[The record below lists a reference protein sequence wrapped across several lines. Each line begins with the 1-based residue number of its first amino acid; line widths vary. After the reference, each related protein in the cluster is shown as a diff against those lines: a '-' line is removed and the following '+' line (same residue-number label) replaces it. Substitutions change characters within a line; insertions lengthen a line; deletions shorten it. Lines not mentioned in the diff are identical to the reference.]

1 MRANGTMELYALY
14 TPMLERV
21 VKKGNKKNTASVS
34 SMQQNNNEGGL
45 EENLVGNENKNDQMQ
60 TNVNNEQMSND
71 KVPINVMFNSNA
83 KEREK
88 ASNINKPESL
98 KTKQD
103 QKKGNDQF

>member
-1 MRANGTMELYALY
+1 
-14 TPMLERV
+14 
-21 VKKGNKKNTASVS
+21 
-34 SMQQNNNEGGL
+34 
-45 EENLVGNENKNDQMQ
+45 
-60 TNVNNEQMSND
+60 MSND